1 MKTSGNDV
9 VSPGIKSIAR
19 ARFSAALSLPAV
31 LCMLLL
37 TAVQGKAQT
46 TTADVVGTVTDS
58 SGAVLPD
65 AKVTVENLATH
76 GTYTTQTTSSGDYDV
91 PFLLPGHYSVHVE
104 LARFKTF
111 SVADITL
118 QVGDRA
124 RVDAQLQVGN
134 VSQIVEV
141 LAPSPLLQSETSTVS
156 SSITEHAVQDIP
168 LPTRNLTTLITY
180 TAGANE
186 GASVDSLSSG
196 QRPDD
201 RRQTSA
207 FSVNGQDVELNNEQI
222 DGTDNN
228 E

>member
-1 MKTSGNDV
+1 MQFRGNDA
-9 VSPGIKSIAR
+9 VSPGIKSVLAAR
-19 ARFSAALSLPAV
+19 LPAALSLLGV
-31 LCMLLL
+31 LCMRLF
-37 TAVQGKAQT
+37 TAVGGKAQT

-58 SGAVLPD
+58 SGAVLPN

-76 GTYTTQTTSSGDYDV
+76 VAHTAQATSSGEYDV

-104 LARFKTF
+104 LASFKTF
-111 SVADITL
+111 SVSDITL

-124 RVDAQLQVGN
+124 RVDAQLQVGDT
-134 VSQIVEV
+134 SQTVEV

-156 SSITEHAVQDIP
+156 SSITERAVQDIP

-207 FSVNGQDVELNNEQI
+207 FSVNGHDVELNNEQLH
-222 DGTDNN
+222 GT
-228 E
+228 EQ